1 MDSRPSKVSPLMLGI
16 RSQGFVE
23 DPIVISNRPF
33 PPKSPIMPRSM
44 GHAGYPENG
53 FMTPRSRGKY
63 AIYSMA
69 RTPYSRVRPASTLKV
84 YMLVNIVLFRTSM
97 LLQI

>member
-1 MDSRPSKVSPLMLGI
+1 MLGI

-23 DPIVISNRPF
+23 DPIVISSRPF
-33 PPKSPIMPRSM
+33 PPKSPIMPRST
-44 GHAGYPENG
+44 GYAGYPENG

-69 RTPYSRVRPASTLKV
+69 RTPYSRVQPASTLKV
-84 YMLVNIVLFRTSM
+84 
-97 LLQI
+97 